1 MAPSSALTF
10 SAGYPSNDG
19 ILKASCVTGAGSLLL
34 YPSRTQEG
42 PVPSL
47 SRFGLVLDVGS
58 VAWISRE
65 YTINSSFLVHYQPEP
80 HTCPE
85 PPVASSGHHPLHV
98 TASIVRLEL
107 VFLSCMPIASIP
119 STLIE

>member
-19 ILKASCVTGAGSLLL
+19 ILKASCVTGAGFLLL

-42 PVPSL
+42 SVPSL

-65 YTINSSFLVHYQPEP
+65 YTINSSRFLVHYQPEP
-80 HTCPE
+80 HMSGAPRSIFRS
-85 PPVASSGHHPLHV
+85 PPHHALLPVSSDWN
-98 TASIVRLEL
+98 
-107 VFLSCMPIASIP
+107 
-119 STLIE
+119 